1 MKKQSKNLSRL
12 IISMACL
19 LMLILLSSPNHASAQ
34 WPPFRFSLQPEYE
47 NGQITYHITFA
58 KRVD

>member
-19 LMLILLSSPNHASAQ
+19 LMLILLSSANPASAQ
-34 WPPFRFSLQPEYE
+34 WPAFRFSLQPS
-47 NGQITYHITFA
+47 
-58 KRVD
+58 